1 MNIGFV
7 IGIVACLIAVVYL
20 SYTIVRDVQ
29 AGDRQNDLVW
39 SVVSLILLIIVA
51 LVTTLALIK
60 ATKTTRA
67 TKASHPQQ
75 TCLT

>member
-39 SVVSLILLIIVA
+39 SVVSLILLIIGVIA
-51 LVTTLALIK
+51 LALNK
-60 ATKTTRA
+60 SRSPVKR
-67 TKASHPQQ
+67 
-75 TCLT
+75 